1 MKLDPTLLELLE
13 TVLPRSVAVMNTLR
27 CLLEQVAVLQEQFG
41 GEHRLAAPRRTRYQ
55 QTRRSVELKRFAP
68 FHDLEMIKGLET
80 LRFLSKQLGQWGL
93 DGRDAFHQT
102 QEGDSTIETDGFFL
116 GTTLGRGSLTFREFS
131 HLEFPGVPR
140 FSPLDLGH
148 GSLGRSSLGTLGR
161 RRSPF
166 SRFLREFT
174 QISELVFV
182 PMPLSH
188 SSFPVFF
195 LGKPRHGGRSLAFPA
210 SGHSSW

>member
-1 MKLDPTLLELLE
+1 M
-13 TVLPRSVAVMNTLR
+13 V
-27 CLLEQVAVLQEQFG
+27 
-41 GEHRLAAPRRTRYQ
+41 
-55 QTRRSVELKRFAP
+55 
-68 FHDLEMIKGLET
+68 
-80 LRFLSKQLGQWGL
+80 
-93 DGRDAFHQT
+93 
-102 QEGDSTIETDGFFL
+102 
-116 GTTLGRGSLTFREFS
+116 REFP

-148 GSLGRSSLGTLGR
+148 GSLGRGSLGTLGR
-161 RRSPF
+161 CRSFF
-166 SRFLREFT
+166 SRFLGEFT

-210 SGHSSW
+210 RAPAKPKLSVKEDRKRRMKKRHWYEDKFGDLSKFVKIGRASCRERV